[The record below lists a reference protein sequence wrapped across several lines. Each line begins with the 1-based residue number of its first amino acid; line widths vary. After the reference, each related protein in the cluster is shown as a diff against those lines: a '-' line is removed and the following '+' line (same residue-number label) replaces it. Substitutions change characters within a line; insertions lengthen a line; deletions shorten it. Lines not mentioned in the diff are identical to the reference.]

1 MTASS
6 GPGVPTSASTSSTR
20 STSSTDS
27 PPHTAAD
34 APRNNSSSL
43 RRALTILQF
52 ISDYPEPEGA
62 TLSELGRALGLT
74 RSTLLRLLA
83 PLRDVRLVERDT
95 GSGRYRLGPYA
106 ARLGDVYLERLD
118 LRRVARDVLVDLAQR
133 TGETVHLVEFDPPY
147 VVYIDKVESV
157 SAVRMYSRI
166 GSRQPAYCTGV
177 GKAYLAFASEDVLAT
192 VVQAGLERRTAN
204 TLTTEPDLRDALES
218 IRGRGFA
225 IDDSENEAE
234 IRCAAAPVFDHTG
247 SVLSAVS
254 VAGPAWRITPDRD
267 EMLGDLVTRAAK
279 EISSRLAA
287 PR

>member
-6 GPGVPTSASTSSTR
+6 GPDVPTSTASA
-20 STSSTDS
+20 DAPS
-27 PPHTAAD
+27 PSAAD

-43 RRALTILQF
+43 RRALAILQL

-62 TLSELGRALGLT
+62 TLSELGRELGLT

-95 GSGRYRLGPYA
+95 GTGRYRLGPYTA
-106 ARLGDVYLERLD
+106 HLGDVYLERFD
-118 LRRVARDVLVDLAQR
+118 LRRVARDVLVDLAHR
-133 TGETVHLVEFDPPY
+133 TGETVHLVEFDPPD
-147 VVYIDKVESV
+147 VVYIDKVESD

-166 GSRQPAYCTGV
+166 GRRQPAYCTGV
-177 GKAYLAFASEDVLAT
+177 GKVYLAFAPEDVLTT

-204 TLTTEPDLRDALES
+204 TLTTERDLRAALERVRS
-218 IRGRGFA
+218 RGYA

-247 SVLSAVS
+247 SVLSAIS
-254 VAGPAWRITPDRD
+254 VAGPAWRITPDHD
-267 EMLGDLVTRAAK
+267 EMLGDLVARAAN
-279 EISSRLAA
+279 EISSRLDA